1 MKTNIIK
8 VSRYSYEDKKSGVI
22 HEGCVV
28 TCLLPTNSNE
38 DNVGYDVKEFRT
50 NIEKFEKMKAL
61 YNDNKP
67 VDLVMEF
74 VPMKNGNYYAK
85 AKSINGIEL

>member
-1 MKTNIIK
+1 MKTSIVK
-8 VSRYSYEDKKSGVI
+8 VSRYAYEDKKGVF
-22 HEGCVV
+22 HDGCVIS
-28 TCLLPTNSNE
+28 CLLPCVVNK

-50 NIEKFEKMKAL
+50 NIELFEKFKAL
-61 YNDNKP
+61 YEDNKP
-67 VDLVMEF
+67 IDLVMEY